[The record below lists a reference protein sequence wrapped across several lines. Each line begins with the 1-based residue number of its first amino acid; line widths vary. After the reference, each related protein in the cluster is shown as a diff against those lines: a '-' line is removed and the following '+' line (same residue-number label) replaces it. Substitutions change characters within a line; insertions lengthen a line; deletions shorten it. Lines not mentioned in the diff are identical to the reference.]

1 MSGGVRN
8 ALDNAADR
16 AIGSRHAEAVY
27 LTSVFVTG
35 AISAGLLWVGRRL
48 SRS

>member
-1 MSGGVRN
+1 MPSGVRN

-35 AISAGLLWVGRRL
+35 AVSAALLWLGRRL
-48 SRS
+48 SR